1 MARLVFDLDG
11 TLVHSA
17 PTMTTAA
24 NAMLAEIGRPP
35 ASESTVLGFV
45 GHGMRKLVA
54 SLPFLKK
61 KAVELLNGSTPEV
74 GR

>member
-1 MARLVFDLDG
+1 MTDDPEPREPVPDPAVTPIGSPDPEVAVGKLD
-11 TLVHSA
+11 
-17 PTMTTAA
+17 
-24 NAMLAEIGRPP
+24 
-35 ASESTVLGFV
+35 
-45 GHGMRKLVA
+45 A